1 MSPAL
6 IWWIFLN
13 VTARA
18 WSIPVPKPDV
28 AKRTKNIQ

>member
-18 WSIPVPKPDV
+18 WSIPAPKPEKKEE
-28 AKRTKNIQ
+28 A